1 MQTFYTNNFGLVQGE
16 VISPI
21 WFAAYVNDDKMEFID
36 NNYEPIELK
45 KTVRLLV
52 IFFSSFFCV
61 FVIVVKMTL
70 HVYINSVLYC
80 NSYFV

>member
-1 MQTFYTNNFGLVQGE
+1 MQTFFTNNFGLVQGE

-21 WFAAYVNDDKMEFID
+21 WFAAYVNDDQMEFID

-45 KTVRLLV
+45 KTVCLLV
-52 IFFSSFFCV
+52 IFLFFFFFLCV
-61 FVIVVKMTL
+61 FAIVVKMTL

-80 NSYFV
+80 NS

>member
-52 IFFSSFFCV
+52 IFFFFFFLCVCYSSQDDITCIYQQC
-61 FVIVVKMTL
+61 FVL
-70 HVYINSVLYC
+70 
-80 NSYFV
+80 